1 MHATELTSVL
11 EQAAWANLL
20 LLFLATCVH
29 SGYGV
34 QLLLFGE
41 LCPEKHRELEPT
53 RPRKQGNDGKTGSGP
68 GKGQGVLLAG
78 GD

>member
-1 MHATELTSVL
+1 MAVDEMCRMGKSL
-11 EQAAWANLL
+11 AA
-20 LLFLATCVH
+20 FPGHMCTQRT
-29 SGYGV
+29 

-41 LCPEKHRELEPT
+41 QCPEKHRELEPT